1 MTAADAIY
9 VEVGGHPVRVR
20 VSGPADG
27 PPVVLLHGIA
37 RSLEDWQ
44 LTHDLLAARGYRVL
58 STDLPGF
65 GLTRR
70 MPGRAGL
77 ATFAR
82 AVVGVLD
89 TLGERRPVHL
99 MGNSLGGAVAM
110 TVAAEHPGRVA
121 TLVLANSAGFGR
133 EANLSLGSMGYAVL
147 AALPGIGRRFR
158 GRARAAGVQVNRDLF
173 HDPRHATEEMIRHA
187 GKVGGQP
194 DFRGTFV
201 ATLLSLGVP
210 ALGTY
215 PGWRRAL
222 LARTAAARVPTLVV
236 WGDADKV
243 LPVTHF
249 HAAVAALPHARS
261 HLFPATGHMPQIER
275 AADFAAL
282 AAGFLD
288 SAADRPK
295 DGAEDAAGADT
306 GAAPV
311 AGRRTRPG
319 ERYGEGMT

>member
-1 MTAADAIY
+1 MTAADTTY
-9 VEVGGHPVRVR
+9 VDVDGHPVRVR
-20 VSGPADG
+20 VTGAADG

-44 LTHDLLAARGYRVL
+44 LTHDLLAARGHRVI

-70 MPGRAGL
+70 MKGRAGL
-77 ATFAR
+77 ASFAR

-89 TLGERRPVHL
+89 ALGERRPVRL

-110 TVAAEHPGRVA
+110 TVAAEYPDRVA
-121 TLVLANSAGFGR
+121 ALVLANSAGFGR
-133 EANLSLGSMGYAVL
+133 EANLSLRPMGYAVL
-147 AALPGIGRRFR
+147 AALPGIGKRFR
-158 GRARAAGVQVNRDLF
+158 GRAREAGVQVNRDLF
-173 HDPRHATEEMIRHA
+173 HDPRHATEELIRHA
-187 GKVGGQP
+187 GLVGRQP
-194 DFRGTFV
+194 DFRATFV
-201 ATLLSLGVP
+201 ATMLSLGVP
-210 ALGTY
+210 VLGSY

-236 WGDADKV
+236 WGDADGV

-275 AADFAAL
+275 AAEFTAL

-288 SAADRPK
+288 SVADPAKDVPDTAKGDDAGSAAARGSAK
-295 DGAEDAAGADT
+295 G
-306 GAAPV
+306 
-311 AGRRTRPG
+311 
-319 ERYGEGMT
+319 

>member
-1 MTAADAIY
+1 MSAVDATY
-9 VEVGGHPVRVR
+9 VDVGGHPVRVR
-20 VSGPADG
+20 VSGEAGG

-44 LTHDLLAARGYRVL
+44 LTHDLLAARGYRVI

-77 ATFAR
+77 AAFAR

-110 TVAAEHPGRVA
+110 TVAAEHPRRVA
-121 TLVLANSAGFGR
+121 SLVLAGSAGFGR
-133 EANLSLGSMGYAVL
+133 EANLSLRPMGYAVL
-147 AALPGIGRRFR
+147 AALPGVGKRF
-158 GRARAAGVQVNRDLF
+158 RARARDAGIQVNRDLF

-187 GKVGGQP
+187 GEVGRQP
-194 DFRGTFV
+194 DFRGTFT

-210 ALGTY
+210 VLGSY

-236 WGDADKV
+236 WGEADAV
-243 LPVTHF
+243 LPVKHF
-249 HAAVAALPHARS
+249 HAAVAALPHAGS

-275 AADFAAL
+275 AAEFTEL
-282 AAGFLD
+282 VAGFLD
-288 SAADRPK
+288 SAAGPAK
-295 DGAEDAAGADT
+295 DAEGTGTGGTSAAGTPEEARR
-306 GAAPV
+306 GEAAL
-311 AGRRTRPG
+311 
-319 ERYGEGMT
+319 

>member
-1 MTAADAIY
+1 MTAADTTYAD
-9 VEVGGHPVRVR
+9 VGGHPVRVR
-20 VSGPADG
+20 VSGPAAG

-44 LTHDLLAARGYRVL
+44 LSHDLLAARGYRVI

-70 MPGRAGL
+70 MKDRAGL
-77 ATFAR
+77 AAFAR

-89 TLGERRPVHL
+89 ALGERRPVHL

-110 TVAAEHPGRVA
+110 TVATRHPDRVA

-133 EANLSLGSMGYAVL
+133 EANLSLRSMGYAVL
-147 AALPGIGRRFR
+147 AALPGVGKRF
-158 GRARAAGVQVNRDLF
+158 RARATEAGIQVNRDLF

-187 GKVGGQP
+187 GKVGRQP
-194 DFRGTFV
+194 DFRATFT

-210 ALGTY
+210 VLGSY
-215 PGWRRAL
+215 PGWRRTL

-236 WGDADKV
+236 WGDADRV
-243 LPVTHF
+243 LPVKHF
-249 HAAVAALPHARS
+249 HTAVAALPHARS

-275 AADFAAL
+275 AAEFVAL
-282 AAGFLD
+282 AAEFLD
-288 SAADRPK
+288 TAAGRAK
-295 DGAEDAAGADT
+295 DAVEDAAGADT

-311 AGRRTRPG
+311 AEAPDGAAVRGTAKG
-319 ERYGEGMT
+319 

>member
-1 MTAADAIY
+1 MSAPDATYADVA
-9 VEVGGHPVRVR
+9 GHPVRVR
-20 VSGPADG
+20 ISGPADG

-44 LTHDLLAARGYRVL
+44 LTHDLLAARGYRVI

-70 MPGRAGL
+70 MAGRAGL
-77 ATFAR
+77 ASFAR

-89 TLGERRPVHL
+89 ALGERRPVHL

-133 EANLSLGSMGYAVL
+133 EANLSLRPMAYAVL
-147 AALPGIGRRFR
+147 AALPGVGRRFR
-158 GRARAAGVQVNRDLF
+158 ARARDAGVQVNRDLF

-187 GKVGGQP
+187 GEVGRQP
-194 DFRGTFV
+194 DFRATFA
-201 ATLLSLGVP
+201 ATLLRLGVP
-210 ALGTY
+210 ALGSY

-236 WGDADKV
+236 WGDADTV
-243 LPVTHF
+243 LPVKHF

-275 AADFAAL
+275 AAEFAEL

-288 SAADRPK
+288 TAAGPAK
-295 DGAEDAAGADT
+295 DAEGDGTAAAPAARAPEGGPAEDAVKG
-306 GAAPV
+306 
-311 AGRRTRPG
+311 
-319 ERYGEGMT
+319 